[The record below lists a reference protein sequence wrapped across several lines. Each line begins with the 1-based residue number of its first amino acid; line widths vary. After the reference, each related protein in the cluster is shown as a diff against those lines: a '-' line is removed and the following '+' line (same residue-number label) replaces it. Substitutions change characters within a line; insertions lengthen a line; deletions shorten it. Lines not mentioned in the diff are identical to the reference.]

1 MRITNNEET
10 IRITNW
16 IDFTKQNMTKNVKKI
31 KIGSNQSGQLKAPSA
46 DNSARTCSTYLSCE
60 TASFR

>member
-16 IDFTKQNMTKNVKKI
+16 IDFTKQNMTKNVKKK
-31 KIGSNQSGQLKAPSA
+31 KIGSN
-46 DNSARTCSTYLSCE
+46 
-60 TASFR
+60 

>member
-16 IDFTKQNMTKNVKKI
+16 IDFTKQNMTKNVKKK
-31 KIGSNQSGQLKAPSA
+31 KIGSNQSGQPKAPSA
-46 DNSARTCSTYLSCE
+46 DKSAHKCSTYLSCE
-60 TASFR
+60 TASFT